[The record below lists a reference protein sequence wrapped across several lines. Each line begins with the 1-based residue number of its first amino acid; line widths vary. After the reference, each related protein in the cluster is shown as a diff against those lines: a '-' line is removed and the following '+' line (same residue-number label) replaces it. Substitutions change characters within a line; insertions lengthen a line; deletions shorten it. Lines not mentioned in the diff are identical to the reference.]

1 MQKEINV
8 SRCWYDHGAW
18 NEVEDKQFVSA
29 TVCRLLEGDA
39 EIIRRE
45 VELCHRSSLL
55 LFALFNIDICVAS
68 FAALDKRVRRTGC
81 KIVRNVGC
89 FLFFYG
95 DVVHKI
101 SASYLL
107 SSRVTLLIFSPT
119 GSSFNH
125 HFPFDAN
132 GAAGRNARRKDTQA
146 RRRPFTD
153 EFQPNPEK
161 LVRYFQST
169 NEEIYSIKKTIWVAE
184 ERDYLC
190 ITPGAGNDENFR
202 GVITSFFPFFFISRY
217 SRSPISRMLRKW
229 NDQHMDEFSMFSA
242 VSF

>member
-1 MQKEINV
+1 MSPDAGMIMVLEMRLKIN
-8 SRCWYDHGAW
+8 
-18 NEVEDKQFVSA
+18 NLF
-29 TVCRLLEGDA
+29 
-39 EIIRRE
+39 RR
-45 VELCHRSSLL
+45 
-55 LFALFNIDICVAS
+55 LFAGSWKATPRLFAERLNYVIDRPFCYSRFSIQIFALLPLQLQINAFDVPVVKS
-68 FAALDKRVRRTGC
+68 FETQV
-81 KIVRNVGC
+81 V

-132 GAAGRNARRKDTQA
+132 GATGRNARRKDTQA

-169 NEEIYSIKKTIWVAE
+169 NEEIYSIKKTI
-184 ERDYLC
+184 
-190 ITPGAGNDENFR
+190 
-202 GVITSFFPFFFISRY
+202 
-217 SRSPISRMLRKW
+217 
-229 NDQHMDEFSMFSA
+229 
-242 VSF
+242 